1 MAKLDE
7 FSGSDMYILDDDLAK
22 AFLIARILGKPLLLE
37 GEPGTGK
44 TKLAQEYALHT
55 GLPIFEFPVTS
66 ESKVS
71 HLVSHFDDVMRLMD
85 SQAVIANAQME
96 QAGIGARL
104 DLKGRQI
111 DNLDDYVRLG
121 PLARAYKR
129 PSSVLLIDEVDKAP
143 REFPNNLLYVIND
156 RKAVIPETGEV
167 IETTLEDM
175 PTIVI
180 TSNHEQDLPAP
191 FIRRCVY
198 HYIEFPNPTRM
209 REILRLHHPDANEK
223 MVEAAITVFYQLRDL
238 GLQRKPSTSEI
249 IDWLTYL
256 KGNGQISPEDLER
269 LEGYQTLVKHKDDL
283 PVLEAI
289 REKGIDQALAEIQA
303 AGRGYRRPY

>member
-7 FSGSDMYILDDDLAK
+7 FSGSDLYILDDDLAK

-44 TKLAQEYALHT
+44 TKLAQEYARHT
-55 GLPIFEFPVTS
+55 GLPIHEFPVTS
-66 ESKVS
+66 ESKVA
-71 HLVSHFDDVMRLMD
+71 HLVSNFDDVLRLMD

-96 QAGIGARL
+96 QAGLETRL
-104 DLKGRQI
+104 DLKGRKI
-111 DNLDDYVRLG
+111 DDLQHYVRLG
-121 PLARAYKR
+121 PLTKSYQM
-129 PSSVLLIDEVDKAP
+129 PHSVLLIDEIDKAP

-156 RKAVIPETGEV
+156 RKVIIPETAEV
-167 IETTLEDM
+167 IETTLETM

-198 HYIEFPNPTRM
+198 HYIEFPAPKRM
-209 REILRLHHPDANEK
+209 REIVRLHHPDANEAL
-223 MVEAAITVFYQLRDL
+223 VESAITIFYQLRDL

-249 IDWLTYL
+249 LDWLTYL
-256 KGNGQISPEDLER
+256 KGNGQISPEDLEH

-289 REKGIDQALAEIQA
+289 KEQGINSVNLHSQRS
-303 AGRGYRRPY
+303 RGYRTQF

>member
-7 FSGSDMYILDDDLAK
+7 FEGSDKYIVDEDLSK

-44 TKLAQEYALHT
+44 TKLAQEYARHT
-55 GLPIFEFPVTS
+55 GLQIFEFPVTS

-71 HLVSHFDDVMRLMD
+71 HLVSSFDDVLRLMD
-85 SQAVIANAQME
+85 SQAIIANAQME
-96 QAGIGARL
+96 RAGLKTRL
-104 DLKGRQI
+104 DLKGRHI
-111 DNLDDYVRLG
+111 DNLHNYVRLG
-121 PLARAYKR
+121 PLAQAYKA
-129 PSSVLLIDEVDKAP
+129 PDSVLLIDEIDKAP

-156 RKAVIPETGEV
+156 RKVVIPETGEV
-167 IETTLEDM
+167 IETTLATM

-198 HYIEFPNPTRM
+198 HYIEFPNQKRM
-209 REILRLHHPDANEK
+209 REIVRLHHADANDTL
-223 MVEAAITVFYQLRDL
+223 VESAITIFYQLRDL

-256 KGNGQISPEDLER
+256 KRDGDISAEKLSH

-283 PVLEAI
+283 PTLEAI
-289 REKGIDQALAEIQA
+289 KQHGMDYVRSPRTVKS
-303 AGRGYRRPY
+303 PYLNR

>member
-1 MAKLDE
+1 MKW
-7 FSGSDMYILDDDLAK
+7 
-22 AFLIARILGKPLLLE
+22 
-37 GEPGTGK
+37 
-44 TKLAQEYALHT
+44 TK
-55 GLPIFEFPVTS
+55 
-66 ESKVS
+66 
-71 HLVSHFDDVMRLMD
+71 
-85 SQAVIANAQME
+85 
-96 QAGIGARL
+96 
-104 DLKGRQI
+104 
-111 DNLDDYVRLG
+111 
-121 PLARAYKR
+121 
-129 PSSVLLIDEVDKAP
+129 
-143 REFPNNLLYVIND
+143 D

-249 IDWLTYL
+249 ID
-256 KGNGQISPEDLER
+256 
-269 LEGYQTLVKHKDDL
+269 EGYQTLVKHKDDL
-283 PVLEAI
+283 PALEAI

>member
-7 FSGSDMYILDDDLAK
+7 FAGSDMYILDEDLAK

-44 TKLAQEYALHT
+44 TKLAQEYAGHV

-66 ESKVS
+66 ESKVA
-71 HLVSHFDDVMRLMD
+71 HLVSNFDDVLRLMD

-96 QAGIGARL
+96 QAGLPPKL
-104 DLKGRQI
+104 DLKGREI
-111 DNLDDYVRLG
+111 DNLNDYVRLG
-121 PLARAYKR
+121 PLSRAYR
-129 PSSVLLIDEVDKAP
+129 SANSVLLIDEIDKAP

-156 RKAVIPETGEV
+156 RKVIIPETGEV
-167 IETTLEDM
+167 IETTLGTM
-175 PTIVI
+175 PSIVI

-198 HYIEFPNPTRM
+198 HYIEFPNPQRM
-209 REILRLHHPDANEK
+209 REILRLHHPDANEP
-223 MVEAAITVFYQLRDL
+223 MVEAAIAVFYQLRDL

-256 KGNGQISPEDLER
+256 KRDGDISVDGINH

-289 REKGIDQALAEIQA
+289 REQGIEQVRTN
-303 AGRGYRRPY
+303 RGYRRQF

>member
-1 MAKLDE
+1 MARLDE
-7 FSGSDMYILDDDLAK
+7 FKGSDKYILDDDLAK

-44 TKLAQEYALHT
+44 TKLAQEYARHADLA
-55 GLPIFEFPVTS
+55 IFEFPVTS
-66 ESKVS
+66 ESKVA
-71 HLVSHFDDVMRLMD
+71 HLVSSFDDVLRLMD

-96 QAGIGARL
+96 RAGLVTRL

-111 DNLDDYVRLG
+111 DKLEHYVRLG
-121 PLARAYKR
+121 PLAQAYKT
-129 PSSVLLIDEVDKAP
+129 PDSVLLIDEIDKAP

-156 RKAVIPETGEV
+156 RKVVIPETGEI
-167 IETTLEDM
+167 IETSLATM

-198 HYIEFPNPTRM
+198 HYIEFPNQKRM
-209 REILRLHHPDANEK
+209 REIVRLHHPDANETLI
-223 MVEAAITVFYQLRDL
+223 ESAIKVFYQLRDL

-256 KGNGQISPEDLER
+256 KGTGHVTPEDLDH
-269 LEGYQTLVKHKDDL
+269 LEGYQALVKHKDDL
-283 PVLEAI
+283 PMLDAI
-289 REKGIDQALAEIQA
+289 RKQGIDAI
-303 AGRGYRRPY
+303 RPTPPMGNRNRYY

>member
-1 MAKLDE
+1 MAKLDD
-7 FSGSDMYILDDDLAK
+7 FRGSDKYLLDDDLAK

-44 TKLAQEYALHT
+44 TKLAQEYARHT

-71 HLVSHFDDVMRLMD
+71 HLVSNFDDVMRLMD

-96 QAGIGARL
+96 RAGLKTRL
-104 DLKGRQI
+104 DLKGRKI
-111 DNLDDYVRLG
+111 DELGHYVKLG
-121 PLARAYKR
+121 PLAQAYKA
-129 PSSVLLIDEVDKAP
+129 PNSVLLIDEIDKAP

-156 RKAVIPETGEV
+156 RKVIIPETGEV
-167 IETTLEDM
+167 IETTLETM
-175 PTIVI
+175 PTVVI

-198 HYIEFPNPTRM
+198 HYIEFPNPARM
-209 REILRLHHPDANEK
+209 REIVRLHHPDANEK
-223 MVEAAITVFYQLRDL
+223 LVESAIAVFYQLREL

-249 IDWLTYL
+249 LDWLAYL
-256 KGNGQISPEDLER
+256 KINGKVSPEDLKR
-269 LEGYQTLVKHKDDL
+269 LEGFQALVKHKDDL
-283 PVLEAI
+283 PVLQTI
-289 REKGIDQALAEIQA
+289 REKGIDGLRPQMPP
-303 AGRGYRRPY
+303 GRGYGARF

>member
-44 TKLAQEYALHT
+44 TKLAQEYAGHT
-55 GLPIFEFPVTS
+55 DLPIFEFPVTS

-96 QAGIGARL
+96 QAGLETRL
-104 DLKGRQI
+104 DMGDRRI

-121 PLARAYKR
+121 PLAKAYR
-129 PSSVLLIDEVDKAP
+129 SPNSVLLIDEIDKAP

-156 RKAVIPETGEV
+156 RKAIIPETGEV
-167 IETTLEDM
+167 IETSLKDM

-198 HYIEFPNPTRM
+198 HYIEFPNSKRM
-209 REILRLHHPDANEK
+209 REILRLHHPDANKK
-223 MVEAAITVFYQLRDL
+223 MVEAAIAVFYQLRDL

-249 IDWLTYL
+249 IDWMTYL
-256 KGNGQISPEDLER
+256 KGNGQISPEDLKR
-269 LEGYQTLVKHKDDL
+269 LEGYQTLIKHKDDL
-283 PVLEAI
+283 PALESI
-289 REKGIDQALAEIQA
+289 REKGIDQAIAEIQTA
-303 AGRGYRRPY
+303 AKSYRRMY

>member
-1 MAKLDE
+1 MARLDE
-7 FSGSDMYILDDDLAK
+7 FSGSDMYILDEDLAK

-44 TKLAQEYALHT
+44 TKLAQEYAGHT

-71 HLVSHFDDVMRLMD
+71 HLVSNFDDVMRLMD

-96 QAGIGARL
+96 QAGLKTRL
-104 DLKGRQI
+104 DLKGRKI
-111 DNLDDYVRLG
+111 DNLQDYVRLG
-121 PLARAYKR
+121 PLAKAYQTKN
-129 PSSVLLIDEVDKAP
+129 SVMLIDEIDKAP

-156 RKAVIPETGEV
+156 RKAVIPETGEI

-175 PTIVI
+175 PSIVI

-198 HYIEFPNPTRM
+198 HYIEFPGPKRM
-209 REILRLHHPDANEK
+209 RDILRLHHPDANET
-223 MVEAAITVFYQLRDL
+223 MVEAAIAVFYQLRDL

-256 KGNGQISPEDLER
+256 KGNGQISPGDLKH

-283 PVLEAI
+283 PVLESI
-289 REKGIDQALAEIQA
+289 REEGIDRVLEQIQSSS
-303 AGRGYRRPY
+303 RTYRRPY

>member
-44 TKLAQEYALHT
+44 TKLAQEYAGHT

-66 ESKVS
+66 ESKVA

-96 QAGIGARL
+96 QAGLETRL
-104 DLKGRQI
+104 DMGDRRI
-111 DNLDDYVRLG
+111 DNLNDYVRLG
-121 PLARAYKR
+121 PLTKAYQS
-129 PSSVLLIDEVDKAP
+129 PNCVMLIDEIDKAP

-156 RKAVIPETGEV
+156 RKAIIPETGEI

-198 HYIEFPNPTRM
+198 HYIEFPNAMRM
-209 REILRLHHPDANEK
+209 REILRLHHPDANET

-256 KGNGQISPEDLER
+256 QGNGQVSAEDLKH

-283 PVLEAI
+283 PILASI
-289 REKGIDQALAEIQA
+289 REKGMDQVLEEIMTA
-303 AGRGYRRPY
+303 SRTYKRPY

>member
-1 MAKLDE
+1 MARLDE

-44 TKLAQEYALHT
+44 TKLAQEYAGHT

-66 ESKVS
+66 ESKVA

-96 QAGIGARL
+96 QAGLDTRL
-104 DLKGRQI
+104 DLGDRRI
-111 DNLDDYVRLG
+111 DNLNDYVRLG
-121 PLARAYKR
+121 PLATSYQS
-129 PSSVLLIDEVDKAP
+129 PNSVLLIDEIDKAP

-167 IETTLEDM
+167 IETSLENT

-198 HYIEFPNPTRM
+198 HYIEFPNPGRM
-209 REILRLHHPDANEK
+209 REILRLHHPDANET
-223 MVEAAITVFYQLRDL
+223 MVEAAIAVFYQLRDL

-256 KGNGQISPEDLER
+256 KRNGQVSPEDLKR

-283 PVLEAI
+283 PILGSI
-289 REKGIDQALAEIQA
+289 REKGVDRVIDEIKSA
-303 AGRGYRRPY
+303 SRTYRRPY

>member
-1 MAKLDE
+1 MARLDE

-44 TKLAQEYALHT
+44 TKLAQEYAAHT

-66 ESKVS
+66 ESKVA

-96 QAGIGARL
+96 QAGIETRL
-104 DLKGRQI
+104 DMGNRRI
-111 DNLDDYVRLG
+111 DDLDDYVRLG
-121 PLARAYKR
+121 PLAKAYQK
-129 PSSVLLIDEVDKAP
+129 PNSVLLIDEIDKAP

-156 RKAVIPETGEV
+156 RKAIIPETGEV

-198 HYIEFPNPTRM
+198 HYIEFPNSGRM
-209 REILRLHHPDANEK
+209 REILRLHHPNANEK
-223 MVEAAITVFYQLRDL
+223 IVEAAISIFYQIRDL

-256 KGNGQISPEDLER
+256 KGNGQITAADLEK

-283 PVLEAI
+283 PILESI
-289 REKGIDQALAEIQA
+289 REKGMEQVVEEIKTA
-303 AGRGYRRPY
+303 SRAYRRPY

>member
-7 FSGSDMYILDDDLAK
+7 FSGSDLYILDDDLAK

-44 TKLAQEYALHT
+44 TKLAQEYARHT
-55 GLPIFEFPVTS
+55 ELPIFEFPVTS
-66 ESKVS
+66 ESKVA
-71 HLVSHFDDVMRLMD
+71 HLVSNFDDVLRLMD

-96 QAGIGARL
+96 QAGLKTRL
-104 DLKGRQI
+104 DLKGRKI
-111 DNLDDYVRLG
+111 DDLQHYVRLG
-121 PLARAYKR
+121 PLTRAYQV
-129 PSSVLLIDEVDKAP
+129 SDSVLLIDEIDKAP

-156 RKAVIPETGEV
+156 RKVVIPETGEI
-167 IETTLEDM
+167 IETTLESM

-198 HYIEFPNPTRM
+198 HYIEFPAPPRM
-209 REILRLHHPDANEK
+209 REIVRLHHPDANEAL
-223 MVEAAITVFYQLRDL
+223 VEAAITVFYQLREL

-249 IDWLTYL
+249 LDWLTYL
-256 KGNGQISPEDLER
+256 KDNGRVSQEDLEH
-269 LEGYQTLVKHKDDL
+269 LEGYQALVKHKDDL
-283 PVLEAI
+283 PVLETI
-289 REKGIDQALAEIQA
+289 RERGINNINIRQE
-303 AGRGYRRPY
+303 RGYGYRTNY

>member
-1 MAKLDE
+1 MAKLDGFE
-7 FSGSDMYILDDDLAK
+7 GSDKYILDSDLAK

-44 TKLAQEYALHT
+44 TKLAQEYAGHT

-66 ESKVS
+66 ESKVA
-71 HLVSHFDDVMRLMD
+71 HLVSSFDDVLRLMD

-96 QAGIGARL
+96 QAGLDTRL
-104 DLKGRQI
+104 DLKGRRI
-111 DNLDDYVRLG
+111 DSLDNYVRLG
-121 PLARAYKR
+121 PLTRSYQ
-129 PSSVLLIDEVDKAP
+129 SSDSVLLIDEIDKAP

-156 RKAVIPETGEV
+156 RKVIIPETGEV
-167 IETTLEDM
+167 IETTLKQM

-198 HYIEFPNPTRM
+198 HYIEFPNSARM
-209 REILRLHHPDANEK
+209 REILRLHHPDANEA
-223 MVEAAITVFYQLRDL
+223 MVEAAIAIFYQLREM

-249 IDWLTYL
+249 IDWLEYL
-256 KGNGQISPEDLER
+256 KGNGQISPEDLKH

-283 PVLEAI
+283 PILEAI
-289 REKGIDQALAEIQA
+289 KEKGIDNIRQSTGI
-303 AGRGYRRPY
+303 RRPY

>member
-1 MAKLDE
+1 MAKLDGFE
-7 FSGSDMYILDDDLAK
+7 GSNKYILDNDLAK

-44 TKLAQEYALHT
+44 TKLAQEYAAHT
-55 GLPIFEFPVTS
+55 SLPIFEFPVTS
-66 ESKVS
+66 ESKVA
-71 HLVSHFDDVMRLMD
+71 HLVSSFDDVLRLMD

-96 QAGIGARL
+96 RAGIDTRL

-111 DNLDDYVRLG
+111 DSLDNYVRLG
-121 PLARAYKR
+121 PLSKSYQS
-129 PSSVLLIDEVDKAP
+129 PHSVLLIDEIDKAP

-156 RKAVIPETGEV
+156 RKVVVPETGEV
-167 IETTLEDM
+167 IETTLEEM

-198 HYIEFPNPTRM
+198 HYIEFPSPARM
-209 REILRLHHPDANEK
+209 REILRLHHPDANEA
-223 MVEAAITVFYQLRDL
+223 MVEAAVTIFYQLREM

-249 IDWLTYL
+249 IDWLEYL
-256 KGNGQISPEDLER
+256 KRDGQVSPEDLKH

-283 PVLEAI
+283 PILEAI
-289 REKGIDQALAEIQA
+289 KEKGIDNIRQST
-303 AGRGYRRPY
+303 GVRRPY

>member
-1 MAKLDE
+1 MAKLDGFE
-7 FSGSDMYILDDDLAK
+7 GSDKYILDSDLAK

-44 TKLAQEYALHT
+44 TKLAQEYASHT

-66 ESKVS
+66 ESKVA
-71 HLVSHFDDVMRLMD
+71 HLVSSFDDVLRLMD

-96 QAGIGARL
+96 RAGLDTRL
-104 DLKGRQI
+104 DLKGRRI
-111 DNLDDYVRLG
+111 DSLDNYVRLG
-121 PLARAYKR
+121 PLTKSYQT
-129 PSSVLLIDEVDKAP
+129 PDSILLIDEIDKAP

-156 RKAVIPETGEV
+156 RKVIIPETGEI
-167 IETTLEDM
+167 IETTLEQM

-198 HYIEFPNPTRM
+198 HYIEFPNPARM
-209 REILRLHHPDANEK
+209 REILRLHHPDTNEA
-223 MVEAAITVFYQLRDL
+223 MVEAAITIFYQLREM

-249 IDWLTYL
+249 IDWLEYL
-256 KGNGQISPEDLER
+256 KRNGRISPEDLKH

-289 REKGIDQALAEIQA
+289 KEKGIDNIRQ
-303 AGRGYRRPY
+303 GMGTRRPY